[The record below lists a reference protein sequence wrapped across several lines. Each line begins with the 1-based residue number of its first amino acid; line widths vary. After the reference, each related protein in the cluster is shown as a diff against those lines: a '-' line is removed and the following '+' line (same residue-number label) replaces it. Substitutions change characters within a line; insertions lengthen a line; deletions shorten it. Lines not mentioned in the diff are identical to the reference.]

1 MQLDSKKRTGRG
13 AVRDLPNRFEKLAM
27 DLDPDVVQP
36 DPDAEGEFG
45 AESLPNPKTMFL
57 DDQSESIIVKNDSPD
72 VGFSAGIN
80 PYRGCEHGCAY
91 CYARP
96 YHEYLG
102 FSAGLEFETK
112 IMVKRRAAELLRREL
127 SKPKYVPQ
135 VLGMSG
141 VTDCYQPAERQ
152 FRITRSCL
160 EVLAEF
166 RNPVTLI
173 TKNFLITRDIDVL
186 KELAAFDAVRAYISI
201 TTLNADLAAKMEP
214 RASSPTHRLRA
225 VEMLAKAGIPVGVMV
240 APIIPGLN
248 DREMPA
254 VLEAAKSAGAI
265 EAGLH
270 DAAAALRG
278 EGRLRGMAE
287 GEFPGKAGADFG
299 DGAGGAWRE
308 IKLERVHH
316 ADARRGALR
325 GASSADVPR
334 FSRATGLW
342 LALAGIADGA
352 FPQAG
357 RDADDAGNRVGE
369 PVSHGGRGGTKGE
382 ERKSRE
388 SIIATHQRNKR
399 RYLRRRFQKRLSI
412 LP

>member
-1 MQLDSKKRTGRG
+1 MSRSLETKTRTGRG

-27 DLDPDVVQP
+27 DLDPDVVQE
-36 DPDAEGEFG
+36 DPSAEG
-45 AESLPNPKTMFL
+45 ESLPNPKTLFL
-57 DDQSESIIVKNDSPD
+57 DDQTESIIVKNESPD

-127 SKPKYVPQ
+127 SRPKYEPQ

-141 VTDCYQPAERQ
+141 VTDCYQPAERK

-166 RNPVTLI
+166 RNPVSLI

-186 KELAAFDAVRAYISI
+186 KELAAFDAAHVFISV

-214 RASSPTHRLRA
+214 RASLPMHRLRA
-225 VEMLAKAGIPVGVMV
+225 VELLAKAGIPVGVMV

-248 DREMPA
+248 DREIPA
-254 VLEAAKSAGAI
+254 VLEAAKSAGAS
-265 EAGLH
+265 EAGYTMLRLPH
-270 DAAAALRG
+270 GVKDVFTEWLKLNFPEKLERILGTVREVRGGKLNVSDFGSRMRG
-278 EGRLRGMAE
+278 EGPYADQVSQMFHVFRERLGFGARMRE
-287 GEFPGKAGADFG
+287 LRMEHFRRPGDIQMMM
-299 DGAGGAWRE
+299 R
-308 IKLERVHH
+308 I
-316 ADARRGALR
+316 
-325 GASSADVPR
+325 
-334 FSRATGLW
+334 
-342 LALAGIADGA
+342 
-352 FPQAG
+352 
-357 RDADDAGNRVGE
+357 
-369 PVSHGGRGGTKGE
+369 
-382 ERKSRE
+382 
-388 SIIATHQRNKR
+388 
-399 RYLRRRFQKRLSI
+399 
-412 LP
+412 